1 MCLLIIAPAHGCL
14 HGARLRMSSRSRK
27 VFRLPRL
34 LLFTPTPTSHTQYLG
49 TLFENIYLSGR
60 KEECVLSSSRLLTD
74 ASMELASRCHL
85 CRARSSG
92 SQGSSLPPL
101 PLPTHSTSVTLLDN
115 LYLSMRRDECVSSS
129 SRLLTDAFM
138 ELASTRDL
146 DRARFSGSKDPFYP
160 HPDLPH
166 TVPRDSF

>member
-1 MCLLIIAPAHGCL
+1 MPPWSSPQHVTSIAQGFPAPKTL
-14 HGARLRMSSRSRK
+14 S
-27 VFRLPRL
+27 
-34 LLFTPTPTSHTQYLG
+34 TPTPTSHTQYLG

-115 LYLSMRRDECVSSS
+115 LYLSMRRDACVSSS
-129 SRLLTDAFM
+129 SRLLTEAFM

-146 DRARFSGSKDPFYP
+146 DRARSSGSKCPPPPQSPIQRLSYEN
-160 HPDLPH
+160 LYLWRR
-166 TVPRDSF
+166 RDECAF